1 MTDARPHPDYLI
13 ALDRSRPI
21 EERKLAYRRWAD
33 EHQPHIH
40 PGRGWHAHAG
50 GDQYHAH
57 EEKLR

>member
-1 MTDARPHPDYLI
+1 MTDDRPHPDYLI

-40 PGRGWHAHAG
+40 PGLTRHAHAG
-50 GDQYHAH
+50 GDDPFHNH
-57 EEKLR
+57 EEKP